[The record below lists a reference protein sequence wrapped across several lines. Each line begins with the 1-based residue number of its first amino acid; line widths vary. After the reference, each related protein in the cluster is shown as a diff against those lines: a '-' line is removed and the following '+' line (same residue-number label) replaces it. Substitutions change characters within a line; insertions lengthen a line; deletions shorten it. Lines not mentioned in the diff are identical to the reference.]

1 MLFTAF
7 LDQITAESS
16 VVQISPDW
24 MQGRAGYGG
33 LVTALVYES
42 MRKKLLCDAP
52 VRCLQ
57 ISFVGPVTSGPLI
70 VESEVLRQG
79 KSVSHVVGRGIQDG
93 ECKVI
98 VQGSFGAARESL
110 IHIKGPAPKVERVP
124 ELCEKLQYTEE
135 VTPAFTRHFD
145 YRYATQFPFSASKD
159 EHLQGYLRFAEP
171 EPVMTTAHLIG
182 LVDGWP
188 PATLPMLEEP
198 AMACSLS
205 WTIEFVQPAPSL
217 GFDEYILYEA
227 EIVQSA
233 NGYGHTRAMIWNE
246 SEQLLAISQQT
257 VTHFA

>member
-7 LDQITAESS
+7 LDQITAEPS
-16 VVQISPDW
+16 VVEISPDW

-33 LVTALVYES
+33 LVAALVYES
-42 MRKKLLCDAP
+42 MRKQLLFDAP

-57 ISFVGPVTSGPLI
+57 ISFVGPVSSGPLTL
-70 VESEVLRQG
+70 ESEVLRQG
-79 KSVSHVVGRGIQDG
+79 KSVSHVLGRGIQDG

-110 IHIKGPAPKVERVP
+110 IDVSGPAPKVERVP
-124 ELCEKLQYTEE
+124 ELCKKLPYSEG

-159 EHLQGYLRFAEP
+159 QHLQGYLRFAEP

-188 PATLPMLEEP
+188 PTTLPMFEAP

-205 WTIEFVQPAPSL
+205 WTIEFVHPAPAL
-217 GFDEYILYEA
+217 GLEEYILYEA
-227 EIVQSA
+227 DIVQSA
-233 NGYGHTRAMIWNE
+233 NGYGHTRALIWNE